1 MTPFL
6 TTTAPTGTSPASS
19 ASAASSS
26 ATRMKPESSLFM
38 AAHISG
44 YRKNSRRV
52 RNTPLSH
59 IVLLVMHAGH
69 YVTEEAVTR
78 VSCYL
83 KQYSL
88 RK

>member
-1 MTPFL
+1 
-6 TTTAPTGTSPASS
+6 
-19 ASAASSS
+19 
-26 ATRMKPESSLFM
+26 M

-69 YVTEEAVTR
+69 YVTEEAATR